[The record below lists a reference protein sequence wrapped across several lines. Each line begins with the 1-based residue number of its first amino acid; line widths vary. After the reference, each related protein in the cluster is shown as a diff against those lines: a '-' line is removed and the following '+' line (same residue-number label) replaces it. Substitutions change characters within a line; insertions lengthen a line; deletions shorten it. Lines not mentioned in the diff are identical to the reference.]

1 MSSPALTPPPVY
13 ESYLQRWQHLRRP
26 ARLYL
31 LHAAL
36 LTSSL
41 AIIGL
46 LFNLAVLA
54 LGFSLDFLG
63 LLNTVSFAAAAVL
76 SVPLLWLVTRVSL
89 RAAMLASAA
98 LQIASVLLLAFVPIA
113 PALLLSGGLAGAAA
127 VLFQVSAPPFMM
139 RQSDLATRD
148 HLFSAN
154 AAILIGFAGLGSL
167 LAGRLPGL
175 AAQLLGVAAESGLAY
190 RAAFAVASVGL
201 VLSTLPLLVLSEAG
215 NAEPADDHKQR
226 GLAPLVSLAPQIE
239 SQLPEDRLYT
249 KPKSFA
255 NLQSTIYNLQFA
267 IPASWRELLRH
278 PVPLVKLS
286 VSPALISIGAALLIP
301 YLNLFFKQRFA
312 VADSQ
317 LGLIFAGLGLITALA
332 ALAAPVLSARLGK
345 IRAIVLTQA
354 LALPFLALLG
364 ATPLL
369 GIAVGAAL
377 VRSALF
383 NMGTPLYDAFAME
396 RTDEAA
402 RPAVIGVIN
411 GAYSIG
417 YLFAPLVST
426 QIQSAY
432 GFTPLFVITLICY
445 MLAVLA
451 KYWFFVR
458 GSAPH
463 KNTATPEIL
472 E

>member
-1 MSSPALTPPPVY
+1 MSSPAPMLPPAR
-13 ESYLQRWQHLRRP
+13 ESYLQRWRHLRRP

-36 LTSSL
+36 LTCSL

-54 LGFSLDFLG
+54 LGFSIDFLG

-89 RAAMLASAA
+89 RLALLISATMQ
-98 LQIASVLLLAFVPIA
+98 LASVLLLALFPVA
-113 PALLLSGGLAGAAA
+113 PALLISGGLAGVAA

-139 RQSDLATRD
+139 RQSNEATRD

-154 AAILIGFAGLGSL
+154 AAILIGFAGFGSL
-167 LAGRLPGL
+167 IAGRLPGL
-175 AAQLLGVAAESGLAY
+175 AAPLLGVDAESGMAY
-190 RAAFAVASVGL
+190 RAAFAVAGVGL
-201 VLSTLPLLVLSEAG
+201 VLAIVPLLMLSEAPRDRAS
-215 NAEPADDHKQR
+215 NAWSASSNSHEDLAATDHRQR
-226 GLAPLVSLAPQIE
+226 INS
-239 SQLPEDRLYT
+239 
-249 KPKSFA
+249 
-255 NLQSTIYNLQFA
+255 QSTIYTLQSA
-267 IPASWRELLRH
+267 APTSWRDLLRN
-278 PVPLVKLS
+278 PVPLVKLLI
-286 VSPALISIGAALLIP
+286 SPALISIGAV
-301 YLNLFFKQRFA
+301 FKQRFA
-312 VADSQ
+312 VADAR
-317 LGLIFAGLGLITALA
+317 LGLIFAGLGLATALA
-332 ALAAPVLSARLGK
+332 ALAGPALSARLGK

-369 GIAVGAAL
+369 GVAVGAAL

-383 NMGTPLYDAFAME
+383 NMGAPLYDAFAME

-426 QIQSAY
+426 QIQAAY
-432 GFTPLFVITLICY
+432 GFMPLFVITLICY
-445 MLAVLA
+445 SLAVLA

-458 GSAPH
+458 ASP
-463 KNTATPEIL
+463 L
-472 E
+472 

>member
-1 MSSPALTPPPVY
+1 MSSLAPPPPPAY
-13 ESYLQRWQHLRRP
+13 ESYFQRWRHLRRP

-31 LHAAL
+31 IHAAL

-46 LFNLAVLA
+46 LFNLTVLA
-54 LGFSLDFLG
+54 LGFSINFLG
-63 LLNTVSFAAAAVL
+63 VLNTVSFATAAVL
-76 SVPLLWLVTRVSL
+76 SVPLLWLVTRMSL
-89 RAAMLASAA
+89 RVALLGSAT
-98 LQIASVLLLAFVPIA
+98 LQIASVLLLAFIPIA
-113 PALLLSGGLAGAAA
+113 PVLLLSGALGGVAA

-139 RQSDLATRD
+139 RQSDATTRD
-148 HLFSAN
+148 QLFSAN

-175 AAQLLGVAAESGLAY
+175 AAQLLGVPAESGLAY

-201 VLSTLPLLVLSEAG
+201 VLSTLPLVLLSEKKAS
-215 NAEPADDHKQR
+215 AEEVDDQDKIGR
-226 GLAPLVSLAPQIE
+226 
-239 SQLPEDRLYT
+239 
-249 KPKSFA
+249 
-255 NLQSTIYNLQFA
+255 QSPSA
-267 IPASWRELLRH
+267 IPPAWRELLRH
-278 PVPLVKLS
+278 PVPLIKLS
-286 VSPALISIGAALLIP
+286 ISPALISIGAALLIP

-312 VADSQ
+312 VADTQ
-317 LGLIFAGLGLITALA
+317 LGLIFAGLGLATALA
-332 ALAAPVLSARLGK
+332 ALVGPALSVRLGR
-345 IRAIVLTQA
+345 IRMIVLTQA

-369 GIAVGAAL
+369 GLAVGAAL
-377 VRSALF
+377 ARSALF

-426 QIQSAY
+426 QIQASY
-432 GFTPLFVITLICY
+432 GFTPLFVITLLCY
-445 MLAVLA
+445 ALAVLA

-458 GSAPH
+458 EPA
-463 KNTATPEIL
+463 
-472 E
+472 